1 MSAPYIATSDERVLH
16 QRVSDLT
23 LKVARPLVRYNDR
36 ESWPK
41 SLSGGTCFILRFD
54 RGLIGVTAD
63 HVISAFAEDR
73 RKDVGMTC
81 LLRTVPFDLLG
92 AVLARNAD
100 LDIATFAVTEDDL
113 TGSEAVALDC
123 RSTSWPPPAPNQG
136 DPVSFGGFP
145 GEIAKQ
151 TLHFNI
157 VFRASMTLTF
167 IQDVT
172 QRDIIVTYE
181 PTRDSRVVAGTGRP
195 ELGANLS
202 GCSGGPVLLHSE
214 CNGLHRWFAVG
225 MMVAGPREQGTGIS
239 AEFDILRL
247 RRIHFIQPD
256 GTIEHPDTARAAEGN
271 MASAGLRHLP

>member
-1 MSAPYIATSDERVLH
+1 VSVPYIATSEERVLH
-16 QRVSDLT
+16 QRLSDLT
-23 LKVARPLVRYNDR
+23 LRVARPLVRYNDR
-36 ESWPK
+36 QPWPK
-41 SLSGGTCFILRFD
+41 SLSGGSCFILRFD

-63 HVISAFAEDR
+63 HVISAFEDDK
-73 RKDVGMTC
+73 RKDVGTRC

-123 RSTSWPPPAPNQG
+123 RSTSWPPPTPNQG
-136 DPVSFGGFP
+136 DPVSFCGFP
-145 GEIAKQ
+145 GEIAKL
-151 TLHFNI
+151 TLHSNVEFHA
-157 VFRASMTLTF
+157 FMTLAF

-181 PTRDSRVVAGTGRP
+181 PTRDSRVVVGGGLS

-202 GCSGGPVLLHSE
+202 GCSGGPVLVHYE
-214 CNGLHRWFAVG
+214 RNGLHRWFPVG

-256 GTIEHPDTARAAEGN
+256 GTIDHPDTACAAEGN
-271 MASAGLRHLP
+271 MVSVSLRHLT